1 MPVAFREVVKI
12 FDIGPIQTDDEPVEL
27 RVEVLRE
34 PGSAP
39 AFSAR
44 VWRRAAILLHPTDST
59 DEGELSEFRIL
70 VEDEAF
76 ADESFRGESIEAV
89 TRQIRHRIEAV
100 YYIPR

>member
-1 MPVAFREVVKI
+1 MPIAFKEVVAA
-12 FDIGPIQTDDEPVEL
+12 FDIGPIATGGEPVEL

-34 PGSAP
+34 TGAAP

-44 VWRRAAILLHPTDST
+44 VWRRAAILLHPTEAT
-59 DEGELSEFRIL
+59 DADELSEFRIL

-76 ADESFRGESIEAV
+76 ADESFRGDTVEAV

>member
-12 FDIGPIQTDDEPVEL
+12 FDIGPIPTDDEPVEL

-34 PGSAP
+34 PGPAP

-59 DEGELSEFRIL
+59 DEDELSEFRIL